1 MVAGHDP
8 GSGIFSLSVQDEG
21 DCVGREEWAKGK
33 GGHRELAEV
42 LHSWGQMRANNVG
55 WPMFEDVCQ
64 LPALAWTY
72 RKTYHSEHGR
82 GRPGSQKSEREM
94 CE

>member
-1 MVAGHDP
+1 MRGTGA
-8 GSGIFSLSVQDEG
+8 
-21 DCVGREEWAKGK
+21 GREEFLGPRVGK
-33 GGHRELAEV
+33 SQGGPQGAGRSHAQLGP
-42 LHSWGQMRANNVG
+42 WGQMRANNVG

-82 GRPGSQKSEREM
+82 GRPGSQKYEREM